1 MAGSPLK
8 LVVITPETKVVDTP
22 ADSLRFPLT
31 DGSIGVLPGRA
42 PLIARLGAGELVVS
56 TAGVEQVYYVENGF
70 VQINDSTVSLLTDYC
85 RLASG
90 LSVDD
95 AEKALARAEAREA
108 ASSDEKELVMNARR
122 TAKRRLLTAK
132 KYASRA

>member
-1 MAGSPLK
+1 MAGSLLK

-42 PLIARLGAGELVVS
+42 PLIARLGAGELVVT
-56 TAGVEQVYYVENGF
+56 TAGTEQVYYVENGF
-70 VQINDSTVSLLTDYC
+70 VQIKDSTVSLLTDYC

-90 LSVDD
+90 LSVGD
-95 AEKALARAEAREA
+95 AEKGLARAEAREA
-108 ASSDEKELVMNARR
+108 ASSDEKELVMNAKR
-122 TAKRRLLTAK
+122 TAKQRLATAR

>member
-1 MAGSPLK
+1 MAGSLLK

-42 PLIARLGAGELVVS
+42 PLIARLGAGELVVT
-56 TAGVEQVYYVENGF
+56 TAGTEQVYYVENGF
-70 VQINDSTVSLLTDYC
+70 VQIKDSTVSLLTDYC

-90 LSVDD
+90 LSVGD
-95 AEKALARAEAREA
+95 AEKGLARAEAREA
-108 ASSDEKELVMNARR
+108 ASSDEKELVTNAKR
-122 TAKRRLLTAK
+122 TAKQRLATAR